1 MRKVL
6 WLSVFVCLIVLP
18 SHAGRFFTKDEF
30 AQRRQKLFPHVS
42 DGVAILLGAETPEAY
57 VKFRQDN
64 TFYYFT
70 GVEVPDCV
78 ALLDGATK
86 RTTLFVPDR
95 PAVSVSAE
103 ASVKPGEEGQAKTGI
118 EAVLSRSLLNEHLT
132 RALSQEN
139 LKNVYL
145 VLAPEETA
153 CVSRDQA
160 SVVQRRRMQDAWD
173 GRLSRVRHLARLIGE
188 KYPNLTVKDLT
199 SVVDEMRWVKS
210 PAEIAALRECGRI
223 GALGVRDA
231 IAATKPGLHEYYLEG
246 VATGRYLREG
256 AQGIAFHAIVASG
269 ENTLELHYAA
279 NNRKME
285 AGDVVLMDFA
295 PDLNNYVTDIT
306 RSWPVSGRFTDDQ
319 LKMYNCLLD
328 AHKQT
333 IAAVKPGATF
343 RELVQVCRSVFEKHG
358 FGRNMLGGIGHFVG
372 MSVHDPGFYD
382 RPFVPG
388 VVFNVEPLFID
399 REKKI
404 HMRLE
409 DTIIVTENGHEN
421 VTAGVPMEVEEIY
434 KLMQIA
440 R

>member
-1 MRKVL
+1 MMRRVF
-6 WLSVFVCLIVLP
+6 WLFCFVGFFVSA
-18 SHAGRFFTKDEF
+18 SHASRFFTKEEF
-30 AQRRQKLFPHVS
+30 AQRRQRLYEKIP
-42 DGVAILLGAETPEAY
+42 DGIAILLGAEAPEAY

-70 GVEVPDCV
+70 GVEVPDSV
-78 ALLDGATK
+78 ALLDGRTK
-86 RTTLFVPDR
+86 QTTLFVPDR
-95 PAVSVSAE
+95 PIVSVSAE
-103 ASVKPGEEGQAKTGI
+103 ASVKPGAEGEAKTGM
-118 EAVLSRSLLNEHLT
+118 ECVRSRSLLNESLT

-139 LKNVYL
+139 LQNVYL

-160 SVVQRRRMQDAWD
+160 SMIQRRRQQDPWD
-173 GRLSRVRHLARLIGE
+173 GRTSRAQNFARLIRE
-188 KYPNLTVKDLT
+188 RYPNLTIKDLT
-199 SVVDEMRWVKS
+199 HTVDEMRWVKS

-231 IAATKPGLHEYYLEG
+231 MAATKPGLFEYYLEG
-246 VATGRYLREG
+246 VATGTYLREG

-269 ENTLELHYAA
+269 ENTLELHYSA

-285 AGDVVLMDFA
+285 AGDIVLMDFA
-295 PDLNNYVTDIT
+295 PDVNNYVVDIT
-306 RSWPVSGRFTDDQ
+306 RTWPVAGKFTEEQ
-319 LKMYNCLLD
+319 LKMYNCLLE
-328 AHKQT
+328 AHKTT
-333 IAAVKPGATF
+333 IAAVKPGVTV
-343 RELVQVCRSVFEKHG
+343 RELLQVCRSVFEKHG
-358 FGRNMLGGIGHFVG
+358 FGKNMLGVIGHFVG

-388 VVFNVEPLFID
+388 VVFNVEPLFMD

-421 VTAGVPMEVEEIY
+421 VTAGAPMEVEEIY
-434 KLMQIA
+434 RLM
-440 R
+440 RK